1 MRAPLIWSGVLVAI
15 VGPLVAAGFSPLL
28 QWRQPIYIIAGFAGI
43 AGLGLMLVQP
53 LLAAGVLP
61 GLERFR
67 GRRVHRFLGAGLIA
81 AVLVHVVGLWIFSP
95 PDVVDALLLRS
106 PTPFSIWGVL
116 AMWTLFAAAL
126 LAVFRTRL
134 RLRTWRMSHSALV
147 AVAIAGTV
155 LHTLLIQGT
164 MEPITKVMLC
174 GLVVIVL
181 AAVLIRQRPWVSR
194 SRRS

>member
-1 MRAPLIWSGVLVAI
+1 MRAALIWTGVLIAI
-15 VGPLVAAGFSPLL
+15 GVPLVAAGFSPLL

-67 GRRVHRFLGAGLIA
+67 GRRAHRVLGAGLIA
-81 AVLVHVVGLWIFSP
+81 AVLLHVAGLWIFSP

-106 PTPFSIWGVL
+106 PTPFSVWGVL
-116 AMWTLFAAAL
+116 AMWALFAAAL

-134 RLRTWRMSHSALV
+134 RLRVWRLSHSALV
-147 AVAIAGTV
+147 TLAVAGTV

-164 MEPITKVMLC
+164 MEPLTKALLC
-174 GLVVIVL
+174 AVVLMVL
-181 AAVLIRQRPWVSR
+181 AAVLIRQRPWVNRVRPS
-194 SRRS
+194 